1 MDKRHKDKKI
11 AETSMRVLDL
21 LKNLCKNPLDSEEI
35 IQEIEETSEKIYRKE
50 IVTKYLNTLKLLG
63 LKIKKINNKYT
74 LENTLEKIDFSKEEL
89 SLIKFLEKYS
99 KETNHESLHTNV
111 CETLQI
117 IEKSFSKKTTDLL
130 KDEKIKTY
138 KLKNYNPIQDINL
151 KAYEKYCREDLKIEI
166 VYKDLS
172 DNTEKKYKVTPL
184 KIKYKKDNPL
194 LVCYDCKENVY
205 REFLIKNITKSIQT
219 PQKNTKDYPSSV
231 TFKLKGKLAKN
242 YVLKNEE
249 KIIEQDK
256 DYIIVSNTKEDR
268 NILLRRLIRYYD
280 KCEVLYPKE
289 FRNSM
294 IQKLQEI
301 ENLYKG

>member
-11 AETSMRVLDL
+11 AETSIRVLDL
-21 LKNLCKNPLDSEEI
+21 LKNLCKNPLDAEEI
-35 IQEIEETSEKIYRKE
+35 MQEIEENSEKIYRKE

-63 LKIKKINNKYT
+63 LKISKINNKYT
-74 LENTLEKIDFSKEEL
+74 LENTLEKTDFSKEEL

-99 KETNHESLHTNV
+99 KDTNQESLHTNI
-111 CETLQI
+111 CEALQI
-117 IEKSFSKKTTDLL
+117 IQKSFSKETTDLI
-130 KDEKIKTY
+130 KDENIKIY
-138 KLKNYNPIQDINL
+138 KLKNHNPTHDINL
-151 KAYEKYCREDLKIEI
+151 KIYEKYCKEDLKIEI

-172 DNTEKKYKVTPL
+172 DNTEKKYKVTPI

-194 LVCYDCKENVY
+194 LVCYDFKENVY
-205 REFLIKNITKSIQT
+205 REFLIKNITQSFQT

-242 YVLKNEE
+242 YVLKNDE
-249 KIIEQDK
+249 KVIEQNK
-256 DYIIVSNTKEDR
+256 DCIVVSNNKEDR

>member
-99 KETNHESLHTNV
+99 KDMNNESLYKNIS
-111 CETLQI
+111 ESLQI
-117 IEKSFSKKTTDLL
+117 IEKSFSKDTLALIKENNIKIYKPKKLNPTNDIDL
-130 KDEKIKTY
+130 KI
-138 KLKNYNPIQDINL
+138 
-151 KAYEKYCREDLKIEI
+151 YEKYCKEDLKIEI

-172 DNTEKKYKVTPL
+172 DDTEKKYKVTPL

-194 LVCYDCKENVY
+194 LVCYDYKENVY
-205 REFLIKNITKSIQT
+205 REFLIKNITKSVQT

-242 YVLKNEE
+242 YVLKNDE
-249 KIIEQDK
+249 KVIEQDK

-280 KCEVLYPKE
+280 KCEILYPKE

-301 ENLYKG
+301 ENLYK